1 MGRKLIDCSIDLNVS
16 PQTMHRMRPHRA
28 ILARAARI
36 HFR

>member
-16 PQTMHRMRPHRA
+16 PHTVHRMRPHRA
-28 ILARAARI
+28 ILACAAHI